1 MRTFTGHVSY
11 MKKFFGPVYGGR
23 QVPLAYSK
31 VVRDNRRETGEHEFI
46 VEKILKHKTQDGV
59 LQFYT
64 KWKDYPEEEASWEPI
79 GNFIHRYSSDF
90 VEYAREHGLIDLPL
104 LRHLTAHL
112 PAAWEGA
119 RTRH

>member
-1 MRTFTGHVSY
+1 M
-11 MKKFFGPVYGGR
+11 
-23 QVPLAYSK
+23 
-31 VVRDNRRETGEHEFI
+31 
-46 VEKILKHKTQDGV
+46 EKILKHKTQDGV

-112 PAAWEGA
+112 PAAGEGA